1 MVRGPIPSLRT
12 WEERQ
17 GCGPPLHST
26 APSNGLKRS
35 KPVNVPKPMPSLAE
49 REVIIESR
57 SEGRQMKQSVPPPPP
72 PPPENGRAR
81 DSITIYSTPT
91 LAKLAQTQQPAK
103 AATPLTPSISN
114 GIHNGANSSRTQA
127 GVETESLDSFTLEH
141 PPPAAPKPPPT
152 YFDGAPRKRDVLVSI
167 GSYGDSRP
175 APSRLQF
182 LGSQKGA
189 EDSNGSKFE
198 EVTTQLQHE
207 LVQTLSRSNLRH
219 RTGSMDNLLSDGGAS
234 TRRTVTDKYGS
245 VLNISDSGA
254 DSGPGGGILKN
265 GTARSSSKSISF
277 GKTTMI
283 GDVPVTVL

>member
-265 GTARSSSKSISF
+265 GQ
-277 GKTTMI
+277 
-283 GDVPVTVL
+283 

>member
-72 PPPENGRAR
+72 PPP
-81 DSITIYSTPT
+81 
-91 LAKLAQTQQPAK
+91 PAK